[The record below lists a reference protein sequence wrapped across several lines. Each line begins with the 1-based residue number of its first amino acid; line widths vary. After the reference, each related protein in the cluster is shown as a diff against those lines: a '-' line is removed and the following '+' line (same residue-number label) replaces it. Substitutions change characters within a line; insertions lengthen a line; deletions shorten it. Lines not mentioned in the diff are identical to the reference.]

1 MTKEAEIVSRRGVM
15 AGLAGTALAAGGA
28 AVWALPTGW
37 YDSKVAAVSASW
49 WERRRWTLATAG
61 SREWTR
67 LLGGAFVLF
76 AGGREIRLWLSEV
89 NALPS
94 PGTRP
99 PEVSR
104 KQAFVAVFDSRGVRL
119 PVEDRIYRVAH
130 VRYGDLQVY
139 LKPFGDPSR
148 PNLMEAV
155 FN

>member
-49 WERRRWTLATAG
+49 WDRRRWTLATAG

-76 AGGREIRLWLSEV
+76 AGGREILLRLTEV

-94 PGTRP
+94 PGTRGAGP
-99 PEVSR
+99 SAPTSR
-104 KQAFVAVFDSRGVRL
+104 ASPASPRMVRCTFGATDTSASRRCL
-119 PVEDRIYRVAH
+119 AE
-130 VRYGDLQVY
+130 
-139 LKPFGDPSR
+139 
-148 PNLMEAV
+148 
-155 FN
+155 